1 MNVAVKLRDYAQLM
15 RLHRPIGILLLLWP
29 TLWALWIAGQGR
41 PDPRVFVVF
50 VLGVVLMRSAGC
62 VINDYADRDF
72 DPHVARTRDRPVAA
86 GRVSPREALA
96 LFAVLC
102 LIAFALVLTLNRLT
116 ILLSFAGAFL
126 AATYPFLKRYSHL
139 PQFYLGMAFG
149 WGIPMAFAAQTGGV
163 PGLAWIL
170 FAANIFWAVAYDTAY
185 AMVDREDDLKVGVK
199 STAILFGRHDRALI
213 FVFHIVTIALLAW
226 VGALA
231 GLGLGYYAGLTA
243 ASGFALY
250 QQRLMRHRDRDGCF
264 RAFLNNNWFGAA
276 VFAGLMVR
284 LLIRNLPQRRK
295 EQRKAFYEFFLFY
308 FDSLR
313 SLRLCGKN
321 SYKGFHET
329 LRFAHFALRAQGPH
343 PDPGETVCRASSS
356 WPTPG
361 PRTARFPRSIRSARC
376 RCWCWTTTRC
386 CLTPR

>member
-1 MNVAVKLRDYAQLM
+1 MNIAVKLKDYAQLM

-41 PDPRVFVVF
+41 PDLPVFVVF

-72 DPHVARTRDRPVAA
+72 DPHVERTRDRPVAA

-96 LFAVLC
+96 LFTVLC

-163 PGLAWIL
+163 PDLAWIL

-185 AMVDREDDLKVGVK
+185 AMVDREDDLRVGVK
-199 STAILFGRHDRALI
+199 STAILFGRHDRAMI
-213 FVFHIVTIALLAW
+213 FAFHIVTIALLALT
-226 VGALA
+226 GALA
-231 GLGLGYYAGLTA
+231 GLGLGYYAGLMV

-250 QQRLMRHRDRDGCF
+250 QQWLMRQRGRDGCF

-276 VFAGLMVR
+276 VFAGL
-284 LLIRNLPQRRK
+284 LLNYL
-295 EQRKAFYEFFLFY
+295 
-308 FDSLR
+308 
-313 SLRLCGKN
+313 
-321 SYKGFHET
+321 
-329 LRFAHFALRAQGPH
+329 
-343 PDPGETVCRASSS
+343 
-356 WPTPG
+356 
-361 PRTARFPRSIRSARC
+361 
-376 RCWCWTTTRC
+376 
-386 CLTPR
+386 